1 MKSGLL
7 ALRPGL
13 CLNFHMRVLHEIK
26 YVTPS
31 VTHFTARSCS
41 IILEDPYVYKPTLA
55 WKPTAHW
62 EVTVEALESVAWRGQ
77 T

>member
-1 MKSGLL
+1 MSLPALL
-7 ALRPGL
+7 TSLL
-13 CLNFHMRVLHEIK
+13 
-26 YVTPS
+26 
-31 VTHFTARSCS
+31 SCS

-55 WKPTAHW
+55 WQPTAPW